1 MDRISIIVPAYNAEK
16 FIKKC
21 VDSLCTQVCQHY
33 PYLFEYEVIVV
44 NDGSKDSTLDVLN
57 NLSQKY
63 SNLKVL
69 NKPNGGAASAR
80 KYGIDHCTSDFLAF
94 CDADDYVDN
103 DWLLSMYVFL
113 KRYEADVSIC
123 MAYLN
128 DHETNYVD
136 WDSCNVIEWTKN
148 NVHESFVE
156 HLELNGSLVTKL
168 FKRDLFNGLVWNLNL
183 KMFED
188 DFLIWQILYK
198 VEKIVKFKMQK
209 YHYIFTQDSLTRQ
222 IYDIDR
228 FKSFKFFL
236 ERLVLDS
243 SKMKNPIVKEKSL
256 DLQYRWI
263 AIILCQHVI
272 SGNKDNKAR
281 DYMIDILRRGGLK
294 RWRSLLDLRRKLFVG
309 FTILFPNFF
318 SMIFQKIK
326 R

>member
-16 FIKKC
+16 FIKRC

-33 PYLFEYEVIVV
+33 LYSFEYEVIVV
-44 NDGSKDSTLDVLN
+44 NDGSKDSTLSVLN

-63 SNLKVL
+63 SNLRVL
-69 NKPNGGAASAR
+69 DKPNGGAASAR
-80 KYGIDHCTSDFLAF
+80 KYGIEYSTSDFLAF
-94 CDADDYVDN
+94 CDADDFVDN
-103 DWLLSMYVFL
+103 DWLISMYVFL

-128 DHETNYVD
+128 NNETNYVD
-136 WDSCNVIEWTKN
+136 WDSCNVIEWTKE

-188 DFLIWQILYK
+188 DFLVWQILYK
-198 VEKIVKFKMQK
+198 VEKIVKFKIRK
-209 YHYIFTQDSLTRQ
+209 YHYLFTQNSLTRQ
-222 IYDIDR
+222 IYDKDR
-228 FKSFKFFL
+228 YNSFKIFL

-243 SKMKNPIVKEKSL
+243 SKMKNPMVKEKAL
-256 DLQYRWI
+256 DLQYKWI
-263 AIILCQHVI
+263 AIILGQHVI
-272 SGNKDNKAR
+272 SGYKDNEAR
-281 DYMIDILRRGGLK
+281 DYMIEILRRGGIK

-309 FTILFPNFF
+309 CTIMFPNL
-318 SMIFQKIK
+318 SSIIFQKIK